1 MTMVLIMAMI
11 TMMLMATITHLL
23 PPIPT
28 PKSFS
33 PQPATLA
40 LGYLLWVSW
49 VLMVS
54 FEVRK
59 LWGVAMGAWLSHWGF
74 LKKKKENRGLN
85 IESKSFSVIF

>member
-1 MTMVLIMAMI
+1 MTMVMIMAMI
-11 TMMLMATITHLL
+11 MMMLMATIPPPS

-40 LGYLLWVSW
+40 LGYHLWVSW

-74 LKKKKENRGLN
+74 LKNKKKTE
-85 IESKSFSVIF
+85 V